1 MPPVSKIAKLPADIR
16 RALEQVFVQSAF
28 GDIEGI
34 TAWLNEQLAAQGLS
48 MTIGKSAVGREAL
61 RLKQAQEAIAAST
74 RAMQL
79 VAESARDDADLR
91 GEALNAALG
100 TGLFESLLQYQE
112 AAAEENPVERIKLYT
127 KASLGSARLTLSSVK
142 QRQWRKQVEEQA
154 KAAADAVTKI
164 AREGGLSPER
174 ERAIR
179 EQILGIPK
187 RVQAAAP
194 AAAEA

>member
-1 MPPVSKIAKLPADIR
+1 MPPVSKIAKLPPDIR
-16 RALEQVFVQSAF
+16 QALEQVFVQSAF

-34 TAWLNEQLAAQGLS
+34 TAWLNGELAAKGLT
-48 MTIGKSAVGREAL
+48 MTIGKSAVGKEAQ
-61 RLKQAQEAIAAST
+61 RMKQAQEAIAATT

-79 VAESARDDADLR
+79 LADSARDDADLR

-100 TGLFESLLQYQE
+100 TGMFESLLQYQQ
-112 AAAEENPVERIKLYT
+112 AASEEDPAERLKLYT

-142 QRQWRKQVEEQA
+142 QRQWRNQVEREK

-164 AREGGLSPER
+164 VRAGGLGKDQ

-179 EQILGIPK
+179 EQILGIAK
-187 RVQAAAP
+187 RAP
-194 AAAEA
+194 AQAQPAGA